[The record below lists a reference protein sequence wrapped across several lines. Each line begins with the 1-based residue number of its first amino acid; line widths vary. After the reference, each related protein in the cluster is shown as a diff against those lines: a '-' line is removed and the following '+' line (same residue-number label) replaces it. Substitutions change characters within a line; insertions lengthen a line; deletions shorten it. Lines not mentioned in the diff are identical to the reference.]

1 MRKTSDERGKNSG
14 KAARAEHQKTL
25 LDIYS
30 KYGIILILILI
41 MAFLTIRTGG
51 TFIGKIICS
60 TF

>member
-1 MRKTSDERGKNSG
+1 MKGEGTVEKRRERNTK
-14 KAARAEHQKTL
+14 KTL
-25 LDIYS
+25 LDSYS
-30 KYGIILILILI
+30 KDGIILILILI